1 MLARALI
8 LLAACHASP
17 VPPRAAEPITI
28 ERDDWGIAHIHGAT
42 DGDAVFGMIYA
53 QAEDNFAQI
62 ENNYLAALGRL
73 AEADG
78 EAAIWQDLRAR
89 MFVDPDRLRRD
100 YLASPPSLRTLMD
113 AWADGLNQFL
123 ADHPTVKPRVLVTFE
138 PWMALA
144 FTEGSIGADLEGISL
159 DKLAAFYGETHASR
173 SEPTDP
179 TDPSGSNGIAIA
191 PRNTR
196 DGHSLLLINPHTS
209 LFFRCELQMTSNQ
222 GLDAYGAV
230 TWGQFFIYQGF
241 NPRVGWM
248 HTSSG
253 VDAVDEWAETIEH
266 RGDELVYRHGNALRP
281 VDQRAITLSYRTRD
295 GRLAQ
300 RTITTYRTHHGP
312 IVRVADGKWIATNL
326 MVKPIEALAQSYLRT
341 KAHDLASFRTV
352 MNYRANSTNNT
363 IYADADGHVAYF
375 HPQFI
380 PVRDDR
386 FDWTKPVDGSDP
398 ATDWRGEHGVDDPP
412 HVIDPAVGWVMNTN
426 NHPYSSAGPNSPR
439 REAFPRYMDRF
450 GETPRGWHA
459 SRVLTGAKGWT
470 IDSLRDAAYDS
481 YLPLFE
487 KLVPRLLAAE
497 RDLSPAYA
505 EPLALL
511 RTWDLRWSAESI
523 ATTLAVY
530 WAMMLLKQA
539 PEPDVAR
546 VNLYDRYARDVDAR
560 KLVDAWVAAVDRI
573 ASDFGTWR
581 MPWGDVN
588 RFQRASEFDDAAPSL
603 AVPFTEGMW
612 GSLAAFGV
620 RTGATTK
627 KLYGVKG
634 NSFVAIVEFGPRVRA
649 RAIMA
654 GGASSDPTSKHFIDQ
669 AMRYTRGELRDVYFY
684 PDQRAGKIERRYQIS
699 SWSGRRARAAVA
711 R

>member
-1 MLARALI
+1 MFPRALI

-17 VPPRAAEPITI
+17 APPRATEPITI
-28 ERDDWGIAHIHGAT
+28 ERDDWGIAHVHGAT
-42 DGDAVFGMIYA
+42 DADAVFGMIYA

-62 ENNYLAALGRL
+62 ETNYLTALGRL

-100 YLASPPSLRTLMD
+100 YAASPAPLRTLMD
-113 AWADGLNQFL
+113 AWADGLNKYL
-123 ADHPTVKPRVLVTFE
+123 ADHPEVKPRVLATFE

-144 FTEGSIGADLEGISL
+144 FTEGSIGADLEGISV

-173 SEPTDP
+173 SEPADP
-179 TDPSGSNGIAIA
+179 TGSNGIAIA

-196 DGHSLLLINPHTS
+196 DGHALLLINPHTS
-209 LFFRCELQMTSNQ
+209 LFFRSELQMTSNE

-241 NPRVGWM
+241 NARVGWM
-248 HTSSG
+248 HTTSG

-266 RGDELVYRHGNALRP
+266 RDGKVVYRHGTELRP
-281 VDQRAITLSYRTRD
+281 VEQRPITLSYRTRE
-295 GRLAQ
+295 GGLAQ

-312 IVRVADGKWIATNL
+312 VVRSADGKWIATNL
-326 MVKPIEALAQSYLRT
+326 MVKPIEALSQSYLRT
-341 KAHDLASFRTV
+341 KARDLADFRAA
-352 MNYRANSTNNT
+352 MKHRANSTNNT

-412 HVIDPAVGWVMNTN
+412 QVLDPAVGWVMNTN
-426 NHPYSSAGPNSPR
+426 NHPYSAAGPDSPK
-439 REAFPRYMDRF
+439 REEFPRYMDRF

-459 SRVLTGAKGWT
+459 LRLLTGAKGWT

-481 YLPLFE
+481 HLPLFE

-497 RDLSPAYA
+497 RDLPPAYA

-511 RTWDLRWSAESI
+511 RTWDRRWSAESVP
-523 ATTLAVY
+523 TTLAVY
-530 WAMMLLKQA
+530 WARTLLQHA
-539 PEPDVAR
+539 PDPDLVK
-546 VNLYDRYARDVDAR
+546 VNLYDRYTRDVDPR
-560 KLVDAWVAAVDRI
+560 KLVEAWVAAIDLL
-573 ASDFGTWR
+573 SKDFGTWR
-581 MPWGDVN
+581 MRWGDVN
-588 RFQRASEFDDAAPSL
+588 RFQRAPDFDDAAPSI
-603 AVPFTEGMW
+603 AVPFTESLW

-620 RTGATTK
+620 RTGPPAK

-634 NSFVAIVEFGPRVRA
+634 NSFVAIVELGPRVRA

-654 GGASSDPTSKHFIDQ
+654 GGASADPTSKHFTDQ
-669 AMRYTRGELRDVYFY
+669 TARYARGELRDVYFY
-684 PDQRAGKIERRYQIS
+684 PEQRAGKIERRYQLG
-699 SWSGRRARAAVA
+699 SWSAARRARVSMVQ
-711 R
+711 

>member
-1 MLARALI
+1 MLPRALV

-17 VPPRAAEPITI
+17 APPRAEGAITI
-28 ERDDWGIAHIHGAT
+28 ERDDWGIAHVHGAT
-42 DGDAVFGMIYA
+42 DADAVFGMIYA

-62 ENNYLAALGRL
+62 ENNYLVALGRL

-78 EAAIWQDLRAR
+78 ESAIWQDLRAR
-89 MFVDPDRLRRD
+89 MFLDPDRLRRD
-100 YLASPPSLRTLMD
+100 YAATPAPLRTLMD

-123 ADHPTVKPRVLVTFE
+123 TDHPEVKPRVLVKFE

-144 FTEGSIGADLEGISL
+144 FTEGSIGADLEGISV
-159 DKLAAFYGETHASR
+159 DKLAAFYGETHASHA
-173 SEPTDP
+173 EPADP
-179 TDPSGSNGIAIA
+179 TGSNGIAIA

-209 LFFRCELQMTSNQ
+209 LFFRSELQMTSNE

-241 NPRVGWM
+241 NARVGWM
-248 HTSSG
+248 HTTSG
-253 VDAVDEWAETIEH
+253 ADAVDEWAETIE
-266 RGDELVYRHGNALRP
+266 RGNELVYRHGTELRP
-281 VDQRAITLSYRTRD
+281 VEQRPITLSYRT
-295 GRLAQ
+295 GVGGLAQ

-312 IVRVADGKWIATNL
+312 IVRSADGKWIATNL
-326 MVKPIEALAQSYLRT
+326 MVKPIEALSQSYLRT
-341 KAHDLASFRTV
+341 KARDLAGFRAV
-352 MNYRANSTNNT
+352 MKHRANSTNNT

-412 HVIDPAVGWVMNTN
+412 HVLDPDVGWVMNTN
-426 NHPYSSAGPNSPR
+426 NHPYSAAGPNSPK
-439 REAFPRYMDRF
+439 REAFPRYMDRN
-450 GETPRGWHA
+450 GETPRGWNA
-459 SRVLTGAKGWT
+459 LRVLTGAKGWT

-487 KLVPRLLAAE
+487 KLVPLLLAAA
-497 RDLSPAYA
+497 RDLPPAYA

-511 RTWDLRWSAESI
+511 RTWDLRWSAESVP
-523 ATTLAVY
+523 TTLAVY
-530 WAMMLLKQA
+530 WGKMLHKQT
-539 PEPDVAR
+539 PDPDVAKI
-546 VNLYDRYARDVDAR
+546 NLYDRYARDVDAR
-560 KLVDAWVAAVDRI
+560 KLVDAWVAAVDQLS
-573 ASDFGTWR
+573 SDFGTWR
-581 MPWGDVN
+581 IRWGDVN
-588 RFQRASEFDDAAPSL
+588 RFQRATEFDDAAPSI
-603 AVPFTEGMW
+603 AVPFTESMW
-612 GSLAAFGV
+612 GSLPAFGV
-620 RTGATTK
+620 RTGAPVK

-654 GGASSDPTSKHFIDQ
+654 GGASADPTSKHFADQ

-684 PDQRAGKIERRYQIS
+684 PDQRAGKLERRYQLG
-699 SWSGRRARAAVA
+699 SWSARRARAASA
-711 R
+711 AP

>member
-1 MLARALI
+1 MLRRALI

-17 VPPRAAEPITI
+17 APPGAVGPVTI

-42 DGDAVFGMIYA
+42 DADAVFGMIYA

-62 ENNYLAALGRL
+62 ESNYLAALGRL

-78 EAAIWQDLRAR
+78 ESAIWQDLRAR
-89 MFVDPDRLRRD
+89 MFLDPDRLRRD
-100 YLASPPSLRTLMD
+100 YAASPAPLRTLMD

-123 ADHPTVKPRVLVTFE
+123 ADHPAVKPRVLVRFE

-144 FTEGSIGADLEGISL
+144 FTEGSIGADLEGISV
-159 DKLAAFYGETHASR
+159 DKLAAFYGEKHASQV
-173 SEPTDP
+173 EPADP
-179 TDPSGSNGIAIA
+179 TGSNGIAIA

-196 DGHSLLLINPHTS
+196 DGHSLLLINPHTA
-209 LFFRCELQMTSNQ
+209 LFFRSELQMTSNE

-241 NPRVGWM
+241 NARVGWM

-253 VDAVDEWAETIEH
+253 VDSVDEWAETIEH
-266 RGDELVYRHGNALRP
+266 RGNELVYRHGAVLRP
-281 VDQRAITLSYRTRD
+281 VEQRTITLSYRTRD

-312 IVRVADGKWIATNL
+312 IVRSADGKWIATNL
-326 MVKPIEALAQSYLRT
+326 MVKPIEALSQSYLRT
-341 KAHDLASFRTV
+341 KATDLAGFRAV
-352 MNYRANSTNNT
+352 MKNRANSTNNT

-412 HVIDPAVGWVMNTN
+412 HVLDPSVGWVMNTN
-426 NHPYSSAGPNSPR
+426 NHPYSAAGPDSPK
-439 REAFPRYMDRF
+439 RETFPRYMDRH
-450 GETPRGWHA
+450 GETPRGWNA
-459 SRVLTGAKGWT
+459 LRLLTGAKGWT

-487 KLVPRLLAAE
+487 KLVPRLLAAA
-497 RDLSPAYA
+497 RDLPPAYA

-523 ATTLAVY
+523 PTTLAVF
-530 WAMMLLKQA
+530 WGMMLLEQA
-539 PEPDVAR
+539 PDPDLAKL
-546 VNLYDRYARDVDAR
+546 NLFDRYARDVDAR
-560 KLVDAWVAAVDRI
+560 KLVDAWVAAVERL
-573 ASDFGTWR
+573 SKDFGTWR
-581 MPWGDVN
+581 MRWGDVN
-588 RFQRASEFDDAAPSL
+588 RFQRATDFDDAAPSI
-603 AVPFTEGMW
+603 AVPFTASMW
-612 GSLAAFGV
+612 GSLAAFGA
-620 RTGATTK
+620 RTGATEK

-654 GGASSDPTSKHFIDQ
+654 GGASADPTSKHFADQ

-699 SWSGRRARAAVA
+699 SWSARRARAASA
-711 R
+711 AP

>member
-1 MLARALI
+1 MGLPRALL

-17 VPPRAAEPITI
+17 APPRAAGPITI
-28 ERDDWGIAHIHGAT
+28 ERDDWGIAHVHGAT
-42 DGDAVFGMIYA
+42 DADAVFGMIYA
-53 QAEDNFAQI
+53 QAEDNFVQI

-78 EAAIWQDLRAR
+78 EAAIWQDLRVR
-89 MFVDPDRLRRD
+89 MFLDPDRLRRD
-100 YLASPPSLRTLMD
+100 YVASRAPLRTLMD

-123 ADHPTVKPRVLVTFE
+123 ADHPAVKPRVLVKFE

-144 FTEGSIGADLEGISL
+144 FTEGSIGADLEGISV
-159 DKLAAFYGETHASR
+159 DKLAAFYGETHASQI
-173 SEPTDP
+173 EPADP
-179 TDPSGSNGIAIA
+179 TGSNGIAIA

-209 LFFRCELQMTSNQ
+209 LFFRSELQMTSDE

-241 NPRVGWM
+241 NARVGWM

-253 VDAVDEWAETIEH
+253 VDAVDEWADTIEH
-266 RGDELVYRHGNALRP
+266 RGDELVYRYGTELRP
-281 VDQRAITLSYRTRD
+281 VEQRPITLSYRTLD
-295 GRLAQ
+295 GGLAQ

-312 IVRVADGKWIATNL
+312 IVRSADGKWIAVNL
-326 MVKPIEALAQSYLRT
+326 MVKPIEALSQSYLRT
-341 KAHDLASFRTV
+341 KARDLVGFRAV
-352 MNYRANSTNNT
+352 MKHRANSTNNT

-398 ATDWRGEHGVDDPP
+398 ATDWRGEHGVDDLP
-412 HVIDPAVGWVMNTN
+412 HVLDPAVGWVMNTN
-426 NHPYSSAGPNSPR
+426 NHPYSAAGPDSPK

-459 SRVLTGAKGWT
+459 LRVLTGAKGWT

-497 RDLSPAYA
+497 RDLPPAYA

-511 RTWDLRWSAESI
+511 RTWDLRWSAESVP
-523 ATTLAVY
+523 TTLAVY
-530 WAMMLLKQA
+530 WGMMLLEQT
-539 PEPDVAR
+539 PDPDLAK

-560 KLVDAWVAAVDRI
+560 KLVDAWIAAVDRL
-573 ASDFGTWR
+573 SNDFGTWR
-581 MPWGDVN
+581 MRWGDVN
-588 RFQRASEFDDAAPSL
+588 RFQRATDFDDAAPSL
-603 AVPFTEGMW
+603 AVPFTASMW
-612 GSLAAFGV
+612 GSLAAFGTRASAPV
-620 RTGATTK
+620 K

-634 NSFVAIVEFGPRVRA
+634 NSFVAIVELGPRVRA

-654 GGASSDPTSKHFIDQ
+654 GGASADPTSKHFADQ

-684 PDQRAGKIERRYQIS
+684 PDQRAGKIERRYQLS
-699 SWSGRRARAAVA
+699 SWSARRARAASTA
-711 R
+711 P

>member
-1 MLARALI
+1 MFPRALI

-17 VPPRAAEPITI
+17 APPRATEPITI
-28 ERDDWGIAHIHGAT
+28 ERDDWGIAHVHGAT
-42 DGDAVFGMIYA
+42 DADAVFGMIYA

-62 ENNYLAALGRL
+62 ETNYLTALGRL

-100 YLASPPSLRTLMD
+100 YAASPAALRTLMD
-113 AWADGLNQFL
+113 AWADGLNKYL
-123 ADHPTVKPRVLVTFE
+123 ADHPEVKPRVLATFE

-144 FTEGSIGADLEGISL
+144 FTEGSIGADLEGISV

-173 SEPTDP
+173 AEPADP
-179 TDPSGSNGIAIA
+179 TGSNGIAIA

-196 DGHSLLLINPHTS
+196 DGYALLLINPHTS
-209 LFFRCELQMTSNQ
+209 LFFRSELQMTSNE

-241 NPRVGWM
+241 NARVGWM
-248 HTSSG
+248 HTTSG
-253 VDAVDEWAETIEH
+253 VDAIDEWAETIEH
-266 RGDELVYRHGNALRP
+266 RGDQVVYRHGTEVRP
-281 VDQRAITLSYRTRD
+281 VEQRPITLSYRTRE
-295 GRLAQ
+295 GGLAQ

-312 IVRVADGKWIATNL
+312 VVRSADGKWIATNL
-326 MVKPIEALAQSYLRT
+326 MVKPIEALSQSYLRT
-341 KAHDLASFRTV
+341 KARGLADFRAA
-352 MNYRANSTNNT
+352 MKHRANSTNNT
-363 IYADADGHVAYF
+363 IYADAEGHVAYF

-412 HVIDPAVGWVMNTN
+412 QVIDPAVGWVMNTN
-426 NHPYSSAGPNSPR
+426 NHPYSAAGPDSPK

-459 SRVLTGAKGWT
+459 LRLLTGAKGWT

-481 YLPLFE
+481 HLPLFE

-497 RDLSPAYA
+497 RELPPAYA
-505 EPLALL
+505 EPLELL
-511 RTWDLRWSAESI
+511 RTWDRRWSAESVP
-523 ATTLAVY
+523 TTLAVY
-530 WAMMLLKQA
+530 WARTLLQYA
-539 PEPDVAR
+539 PDPDLAK
-546 VNLYDRYARDVDAR
+546 VNLYDRYARDVDPR
-560 KLVDAWVAAVDRI
+560 KLVEAWVAAVDLL
-573 ASDFGTWR
+573 SKDFGTWR
-581 MPWGDVN
+581 MRWGDVN
-588 RFQRASEFDDAAPSL
+588 RFQRATDFDDAAPSI
-603 AVPFTEGMW
+603 AVPFTESLW

-620 RTGATTK
+620 RTGPPAK

-654 GGASSDPTSKHFIDQ
+654 GGASADPTSKHFTDQ
-669 AMRYTRGELRDVYFY
+669 TARYARGELRDVYFY
-684 PDQRAGKIERRYQIS
+684 PEQRAGKIERRYQLG
-699 SWSGRRARAAVA
+699 SWSAARRARVSMVQ
-711 R
+711 